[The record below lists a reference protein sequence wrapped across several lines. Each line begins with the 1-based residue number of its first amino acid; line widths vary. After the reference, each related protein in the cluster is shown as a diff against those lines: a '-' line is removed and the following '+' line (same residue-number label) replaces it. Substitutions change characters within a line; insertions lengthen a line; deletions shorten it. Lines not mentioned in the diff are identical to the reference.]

1 MTKNMKKMLAFVAC
15 GMLTVY
21 GSSIPVQ
28 AADQTAIT
36 VTIDQT
42 NVTLEQLKG
51 CDYEIPIFVHLNQ
64 NAKLNAVEFGIA
76 VDNRCRFELVTRSQ
90 YSEIYGGKI
99 SMDMSGVL
107 IPGADNCAWMTWA
120 QQSSYEETSS
130 NLVMLLVKIPDSAQE
145 GDVYEIHYLAQSPVD
160 ENKKHLWFEYGTL
173 TDYSKENAVAWTD
186 GKICVISQSETE
198 VVPGDATLDGMV
210 DILDVITVNKAVL
223 GKEFLTELQ
232 NKAADIDGDGKPTS
246 NDSLMILKKIVGLA
260 D

>member
-1 MTKNMKKMLAFVAC
+1 MTKNMKKMLAFAVC
-15 GMLTVY
+15 GMLTVCC
-21 GSSIPVQ
+21 SNMPVQ

-42 NVTLEQLKG
+42 NVTLKQLKS
-51 CDYEIPIFVHLNQ
+51 CNYEIPIFVRLNQ
-64 NAKLNAVEFGIA
+64 NAELNAVEFGIA
-76 VDNRCRFELVTRSQ
+76 VDNRCRFDLVTRSQ

-120 QQSSYEETSS
+120 QQSSYEEVSS

-145 GDVYEIHYLAQSPVD
+145 GDVYEVHYLAQSPVD
-160 ENKKHLWFEYGTL
+160 ETKKHLWFDYGTL
-173 TDYSKENAVAWTD
+173 TDYAKENAVSWTD
-186 GKICVISQSETE
+186 GKICVVNELETE
-198 VVPGDATLDGMV
+198 VVLGDVTLDGTV
-210 DILDVITVNKAVL
+210 DILDVITINKAVM

-232 NKAADIDGDGKPTS
+232 NKAADIDEDGKPTS
-246 NDSLMILKKIVGLA
+246 NDSLMILKKIVGLT